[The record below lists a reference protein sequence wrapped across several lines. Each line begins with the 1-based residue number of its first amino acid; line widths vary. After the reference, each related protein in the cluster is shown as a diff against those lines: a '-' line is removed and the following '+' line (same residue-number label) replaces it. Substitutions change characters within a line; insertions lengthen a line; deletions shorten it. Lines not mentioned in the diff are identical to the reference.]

1 MRTIIF
7 ILFISLL
14 NLNLAMTQTQTESS
28 FDVAG
33 LNPYKSYT
41 DKEIRMILG
50 QPTRYFVNE
59 DELGE
64 VREYQFGSKENYDMF
79 RYQGGSNVLEFVLET
94 STYSLFNNQIKIGKP
109 LTIFSTLGSGLLKT
123 QSSKL
128 HYFYPSGK
136 VAEDYL
142 IIKTNADGIIVSI
155 AFLPPE

>member
-14 NLNLAMTQTQTESS
+14 NLNLAMTQAQTESS

-64 VREYQFGSKENYDMF
+64 VREYQFG
-79 RYQGGSNVLEFVLET
+79 VV
-94 STYSLFNNQIKIGKP
+94 
-109 LTIFSTLGSGLLKT
+109 
-123 QSSKL
+123 
-128 HYFYPSGK
+128 
-136 VAEDYL
+136 
-142 IIKTNADGIIVSI
+142 
-155 AFLPPE
+155 